1 MSDLQETNVKVRA
14 KSSDRISKKRLNL
27 DLTPDSYA
35 LLEKLANDSGRSM
48 ADVLRIGLALYSL
61 ADDEAQK
68 GNSLGIVRDNEVLK
82 EIVRAM

>member
-1 MSDLQETNVKVRA
+1 MSDLQEKNVKTKA
-14 KSSDRISKKRLNL
+14 KPSEKISKKRLNL

-35 LLEKLANDSGRSM
+35 LLEKLANDSGRTM

-61 ADDEAQK
+61 ADEEAQK
-68 GNSLGIVRDNEVLK
+68 GNSLGIIRDDQVLK